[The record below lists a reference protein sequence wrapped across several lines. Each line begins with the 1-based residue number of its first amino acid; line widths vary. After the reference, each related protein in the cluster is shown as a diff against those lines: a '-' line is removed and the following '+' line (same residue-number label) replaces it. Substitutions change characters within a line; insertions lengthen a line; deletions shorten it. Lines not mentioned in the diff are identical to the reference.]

1 MTNAEL
7 KKEVTALK
15 EENGQLRTRISTLRD
30 DLTDVKADLS
40 RTKQM
45 IQKDIRTL
53 VDSVGKRRVL

>member
-15 EENGQLRTRISTLRD
+15 EENGQLRTRISILRD
-30 DLTDVKADLS
+30 DLIDVKADLS

-45 IQKDIRTL
+45 IQRDIRTL
-53 VDSVGKRRVL
+53 VDSVGQRRVL

>member
-30 DLTDVKADLS
+30 DLIDVKADLS

-45 IQKDIRTL
+45 IQKDIRAL
-53 VDSVGKRRVL
+53 VDSVSRRRVL

>member
-40 RTKQM
+40 RTKQL
-45 IQKDIRTL
+45 IQKDIRAL
-53 VDSVGKRRVL
+53 VDSVGRRRVL

>member
-40 RTKQM
+40 RTKQL